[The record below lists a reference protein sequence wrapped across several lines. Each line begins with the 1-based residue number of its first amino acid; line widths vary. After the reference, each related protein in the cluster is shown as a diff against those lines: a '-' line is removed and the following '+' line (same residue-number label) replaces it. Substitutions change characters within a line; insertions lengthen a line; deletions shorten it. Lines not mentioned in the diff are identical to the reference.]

1 MTSPLEEIK
10 NRIDLVNYLRPY
22 VANLA
27 PSGKSLKG
35 LCPFHKEKT
44 PSFFISPDKQVW
56 YCFGCQKGGD
66 LMKFVMEIERME
78 FSEALRFLADKAGVV
93 LERQDPKLLTLK
105 NKVIEVLKQTDR
117 FYRFQLTKNKQA
129 QDYLSD
135 RGLKPE
141 TINFFGVGF
150 APQGWQ
156 NLFNYLKKLGFGD
169 NEIEQAGM
177 IIKRAYSA
185 SSKEA
190 NSKAQ
195 SYYDRFRSRIMFPIF
210 DVTNRVIGFSGR
222 VLPFDS
228 VYLDKT
234 QDKQGKPQQEQV
246 EEALTSPEATAGQ
259 AKYINTPETIVYQ
272 KGKVLYGFSQTQN
285 EIRAKEQA
293 ILVEGN
299 LDVLMGW
306 QEGLKNIVAVS
317 GTGLTEFQ
325 LRNLSRFC
333 KSLVL
338 SFDMDKAGEQA
349 TDRSIGLASQ
359 MGFDISVLSLPTGQ
373 AGLPAGQSPLGGAPE
388 GKDMADFAQMFS
400 DKVAGL
406 LEQTKN
412 VMQYYF
418 DKVFSVEARDSVDQK
433 KKALAYLLPRIK
445 FLRNPVEQNDWLT
458 KLSSRIKVPE
468 KMIFEEF
475 AKTKSLLEVNQD
487 ADENQATVGSAIF
500 IKSRQE
506 RLAEKILG
514 LAVRFPELAPDLKE
528 FSGFFP
534 YRLKEL
540 ALFLSQPER
549 QTEETSQTM
558 EPDTLNYL
566 YLLGDYETSLLPE
579 KFSPQREFEKSLLEL
594 KKVSMKSK
602 IADIAMAM
610 KEADQM
616 GNKERSEMLVK
627 EINATLLE
635 LGEFENDEQNL

>member
-1 MTSPLEEIK
+1 
-10 NRIDLVNYLRPY
+10 
-22 VANLA
+22 
-27 PSGKSLKG
+27 
-35 LCPFHKEKT
+35 
-44 PSFFISPDKQVW
+44 
-56 YCFGCQKGGD
+56 
-66 LMKFVMEIERME
+66 MKFVMEIERME

-129 QDYLSD
+129 QDYLSE

-177 IIKRAYSA
+177 VIKRAYSA
-185 SSKEA
+185 HSAVVQGGEQGRTTSFSRQDSEQAEQA
-190 NSKAQ
+190 NPKAQ

-222 VLPFDS
+222 VLPFDFS
-228 VYLDKT
+228 RHGSGQAV
-234 QDKQGKPQQEQV
+234 QSRPQQEQV
-246 EEALTSPEATAGQ
+246 EE

-359 MGFDISVLSLPTGQ
+359 MGFDISVLSLP
-373 AGLPAGQSPLGGAPE
+373 E

-418 DKVFSVEARDSVDQK
+418 DKVFSVEGRDSVDQK

-475 AKTKSLLEVNQD
+475 TKTKSLLEVNQD
-487 ADENQATVGSAIF
+487 ADENQATVRSAIF

>member
-1 MTSPLEEIK
+1 
-10 NRIDLVNYLRPY
+10 
-22 VANLA
+22 
-27 PSGKSLKG
+27 
-35 LCPFHKEKT
+35 
-44 PSFFISPDKQVW
+44 
-56 YCFGCQKGGD
+56 
-66 LMKFVMEIERME
+66 MKFVMEIERME
-78 FSEALRFLADKAGVV
+78 FSEALRFLADKAGVI

-129 QDYLSD
+129 QDYLSE

-169 NEIEQAGM
+169 NEIEQAGV
-177 IIKRAYSA
+177 IIKRTRTDADQRESV
-185 SSKEA
+185 SG
-190 NSKAQ
+190 
-195 SYYDRFRSRIMFPIF
+195 YYDRFRLRVMFPIF
-210 DVTNRVIGFSGR
+210 DATNRVIGFSGR
-222 VLPFDS
+222 VLPEMRIPADLNADKSGMSDLNQRQS
-228 VYLDKT
+228 VSN
-234 QDKQGKPQQEQV
+234 QQESAS
-246 EEALTSPEATAGQ
+246 E
-259 AKYINTPETIVYQ
+259 AKYINTPETVVYQ
-272 KGKVLYGFSQTQN
+272 KGRVLYGFSQTQN

-293 ILVEGN
+293 VLVEGN

-325 LRNLSRFC
+325 LRNLSRSC

-359 MGFDISVLSLPTGQ
+359 MGFDVSVLSL
-373 AGLPAGQSPLGGAPE
+373 PE
-388 GKDMADFAQMFS
+388 GKDMADFAKTFS
-400 DKVAGL
+400 DKVSGL
-406 LEQTKN
+406 LEQSKN

-418 DKVFSVEARDSVDQK
+418 DKVFPRYAEASSAEGRDSVGQK

-445 FLRNPVEQNDWLT
+445 FLRNSVEQNDWLT
-458 KLSSRIKVPE
+458 KLSSQIKVPE

-475 AKTKSLLEVNQD
+475 AKTKSLLEANQD

-514 LAVRFPELAPDLKE
+514 LAVRFPELASGLKE

-549 QTEETSQTM
+549 QTEETNQLM
-558 EPDTLNYL
+558 EQETLNYL

-579 KFSPQREFEKSLLEL
+579 KFSPQQEFEKSLLEL

-602 IADIAMAM
+602 ISDIAMAM

-616 GNKERSEMLVK
+616 GNKERSEMLAR

-635 LGEFENDEQNL
+635 LGEFENDEQNI